1 MPMLEEMTYLAD
13 VGGDEIADELLHVAV
28 DSASLLDGGDDRR
41 EVVVSQ
47 HHLRSR
53 LRHRRARSHRNA
65 DLGLLQRRSV
75 VYTVTGLHVQTSHDV
90 TTPHIPV
97 RRSHRHQSAQ
107 TRHDVTTPYINLKG
121 IYRKIDNC

>member
-1 MPMLEEMTYLAD
+1 MLEEMTYLAD

-28 DSASLLDGGDDRR
+28 DGASLLHGGDDRR

-47 HHLRSR
+47 HHLRRR

-75 VYTVTGLHVQTSHDV
+75 VHTVTGLHTQTSHDV
-90 TTPHIPV
+90 TKPHMPA
-97 RRSHRHQSAQ
+97 RRLRRRLSAH
-107 TRHDVTTPYINLKG
+107 TNKF
-121 IYRKIDNC
+121 